1 MPPRAEVLQTLAERI
16 LSLDPGHPLRV
27 GIDGVDTAGKTRLAL
42 ELALLIQAAGQEVLC
57 ASIDGFHQP
66 RQVRYRA
73 GRDSPEGYYRDSF
86 NFPFLRQFLLEPL
99 GPGGSRE
106 VRTACFEYRLDV
118 PIYPPWITI
127 GEHTV
132 LLFDGVFLQR
142 PELVDLWDFTIFVQ
156 IDVETML
163 QRGLVRDGMS
173 MGGRLEARR
182 RYTTRY
188 IPAQMMYID
197 TCHPDARADVV
208 LINDDIDC
216 PILRFK
222 GSPF

>member
-1 MPPRAEVLQTLAERI
+1 MPPRAEVLHILAECI

-27 GIDGVDTAGKTRLAL
+27 GIDGVDTAGKTRLAH
-42 ELALLIQAAGQEVLC
+42 ELALLLQGAGREVLR
-57 ASIDGFHQP
+57 ASIDGFHLP

-73 GRDSPEGYYRDSF
+73 GRDSPEGYYLDSF
-86 NFPFLRQFLLEPL
+86 NYPVLRETLLEPL

-106 VRTACFEYRLDV
+106 VRTACFEHRLDV
-118 PIYPPWITI
+118 PVYPPWITV

-132 LLFDGVFLQR
+132 LIFDGVFLQR
-142 PELVDLWDFTIFVQ
+142 PELVDVWDYTIFVQ

-163 QRGLVRDGMS
+163 QRALVRDGIS

-188 IPAQMMYID
+188 IPAQMKYID
-197 TCHPDARADVV
+197 TCHPDARANVI
-208 LINDDIDC
+208 LKNDDIDC
-216 PILRFK
+216 PELKFK
-222 GSPF
+222 GLPW